1 MMEFDATN
9 LTGSFDWL
17 MPPSKSHMIR
27 WLALGSQSRGETNI
41 SFEGVPGEDS
51 FAMANCL
58 AAMGSKIDFR
68 EGNWLIEGSKDGLY
82 IPDHVLNCGNS
93 GTTASVVSAMSAC
106 LKGDAKI
113 DGDSSLRRRSSV
125 GLCETLSQLGCEISS
140 NSVPRTSS

>member
-1 MMEFDATN
+1 MASSWS
-9 LTGSFDWL
+9 L
-17 MPPSKSHMIR
+17 R
-27 WLALGSQSRGETNI
+27 SRGETI
-41 SFEGVPGEDS
+41 SHLRSTGEDS

-82 IPDHVLNCGNS
+82 VPECSNCGNS

-140 NSVPRTSS
+140 NSVPRTISGRISSKMPLLIGVEQVRV